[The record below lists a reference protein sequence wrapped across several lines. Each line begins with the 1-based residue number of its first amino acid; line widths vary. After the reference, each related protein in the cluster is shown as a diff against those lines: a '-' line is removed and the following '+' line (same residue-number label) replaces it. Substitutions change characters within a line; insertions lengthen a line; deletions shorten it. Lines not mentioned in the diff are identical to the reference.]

1 MSADVVGYSR
11 LMGVDETGTL
21 AAMRAHRAEL
31 WNPKIEQYGGR
42 VVGTAGDS
50 LLIEYASAVAAVES
64 SVAVQRGMV
73 ERNADLPDER
83 RMLLRIGVN
92 IGEVVIDG
100 DDIFGDC
107 VNVAARLQ
115 AIADIGGMSIS
126 GNIHEQVGGKLD
138 VVFSDDGEYQVKNI
152 DRPVHV
158 WRWSPTAQVTADGTA
173 ASDQPPPL
181 PDKPSIAVLP
191 FDNMSGDPEQ
201 EFFADGMAEDIITGL
216 SRFGSLLVIARNSS
230 FSFKGQ
236 SIDVTA
242 VAEALGVRYVL
253 EGSVRKGGERIRV
266 TGQLIDAETGN
277 HIWAE
282 RYDRNLEDIFAVQDE
297 VTEAIIAATV
307 PEIDQTER
315 ERARRKPPDKLD
327 AWDLY
332 QRGLASFFQPENV
345 TLIEAIEF
353 FDRATEIDPGFALAW
368 ARAAWARTH
377 NLLNVKTDDR
387 ERLLREAREK
397 ARMAMRLDPNDPICV
412 LAQGD
417 MMMHTGEHD
426 LGIAKL
432 QEAVALNPN
441 SAEIHYVLA
450 KALDIAGRQEATI
463 EAVER
468 AIQLSPRDAAI
479 SRLYAT
485 RAMANFHLGRY
496 EAAVA
501 GARQAMHGS
510 NPTPWSSVCYA
521 MALFRLGEE
530 DQAKE
535 AMKDVYANLPQF
547 SLSFAR
553 ETLSHFAQG
562 TSNNV
567 LETLR
572 RMGVTE

>member
-1 MSADVVGYSR
+1 MSEGTQRRLAAILAADVVGYTR
-11 LMGVDETGTL
+11 LMSEDEAVTLDALRHLRREVFEPAVSECKGTL
-21 AAMRAHRAEL
+21 VKSMGDGWLVEFASVVAGVSCAIRLQEALAGHERIKLRVGLHVGDVTFEDED
-31 WNPKIEQYGGR
+31 IYG
-42 VVGTAGDS
+42 
-50 LLIEYASAVAAVES
+50 
-64 SVAVQRGMV
+64 
-73 ERNADLPDER
+73 
-83 RMLLRIGVN
+83 
-92 IGEVVIDG
+92 DG
-100 DDIFGDC
+100 
-107 VNVAARLQ
+107 VNVASRLQ
-115 AIADIGGMSIS
+115 ELAEPGAIIIS
-126 GNIHEQVGGKLD
+126 GAARSGIDQSLSAGFADLGAQEL
-138 VVFSDDGEYQVKNI
+138 KNI
-152 DRPVHV
+152 PEPVSLFGWGMTEV
-158 WRWSPTAQVTADGTA
+158 
-173 ASDQPPPL
+173 SDKDANLPL

-236 SIDVTA
+236 SVDVTV

-297 VTEAIIAATV
+297 VTEAIIAAIV

-327 AWDLY
+327 AWDTY
-332 QRGLASFFQPENV
+332 QRGLTSFFQSENISM
-345 TLIEAIEF
+345 LEAVYF
-353 FDRATEIDPGFALAW
+353 FARATEIDPGFALAW
-368 ARAAWARTH
+368 ARAAWARTRY
-377 NLLNVKTDDR
+377 LLNVKTDDR
-387 ERLLREAREK
+387 ERFIREALEK
-397 ARMAMRLDPNDPICV
+397 AQMAMRLDPGDPICI

-417 MMMHTGEHD
+417 MMMHTGEHN
-426 LGIAKL
+426 LGIAKM

-441 SAEIHYVLA
+441 SAEIHYALG
-450 KALDIAGRQEATI
+450 KALDNAGRHEETI

-479 SRLYAT
+479 ARFYGM
-485 RAMANFHLGRY
+485 RAFANFHLGRY
-496 EAAVA
+496 EAAVS
-501 GARQAMHGS
+501 GAHQAMHS
-510 NPTPWSSVCYA
+510 PNPTNWANVCFA

-530 DQAKE
+530 DRAKE
-535 AMKDVYANLPQF
+535 AMKEVYTSMPQF

-553 ETLSHFAQG
+553 EALSHFVQDI
-562 TSNNV
+562 SNNT